1 MNNIEFSNETDEKI
15 EYLDE
20 LNNLI
25 NYAIKYMKLDN
36 LEFGVIFVD
45 NEYIHKLNKEYRN
58 VDRPTDVIT
67 FRLADYEEVKYGD
80 VTVLGD
86 IYISIDKAKEQ
97 SIEYGHSYLRELSF
111 LLIHGFLH
119 LLGYDHMNPEDEKE
133 MFGLQEEILNGYGIK
148 R

>member
-1 MNNIEFSNETDEKI
+1 MNNIEFTNETKENI

-20 LNNLI
+20 LKKLI
-25 NYAIKYMKLDN
+25 DFAIKYVKLKN

-45 NEYIHKLNKEYRN
+45 NKKIHKLNKEYRN
-58 VDRPTDVIT
+58 IDRPTDVIT

-80 VTVLGD
+80 ITVLGD
-86 IYISIDKAKEQ
+86 IYISLDKAKEQ

-133 MFGLQEEILNGYGIK
+133 MFTLQEKILNEYGIK